1 MSGGDVMTMRLYET
15 KTLDQVCIA
24 LCADFRR
31 RARTIAERSA
41 SRRTII
47 EYRYLNDR
55 IFFATLSLAGERES
69 AYRYIEEIG
78 GKIGYAKSSFADEI
92 SEVTYKK
99 RKMEIKRRILVALHL
114 VDEK

>member
-1 MSGGDVMTMRLYET
+1 MTMRLNES
-15 KTLDQVCIA
+15 KTLEGICVA

-31 RARTIAERSA
+31 RARAIAERSV
-41 SRRTII
+41 SRRTLL

-55 IFFATLSLAGERES
+55 IFFATLSLVGERDS

-78 GKIGYAKSSFADEI
+78 NKIGYAKSSFADEI
-92 SEVTYKK
+92 CEVTYKK

-114 VDEK
+114 SDEK

>member
-1 MSGGDVMTMRLYET
+1 MSMRLGES
-15 KTLDQVCIA
+15 KTLDGVCVA

-31 RARTIAERSA
+31 RARAIAERSV
-41 SRRTII
+41 SRRTLM

-55 IFFATLSLAGERES
+55 IFFATLSLVGERDC
-69 AYRYIEEIG
+69 AKQYIEEIG
-78 GKIGYAKSSFADEI
+78 NKIGYANSFFADEI

-114 VDEK
+114 TDEK

>member
-1 MSGGDVMTMRLYET
+1 MTMRLGES
-15 KTLDQVCIA
+15 KTLDGICVA

-31 RARTIAERSA
+31 RARAIAERSL
-41 SRRTII
+41 SRRTIF

-55 IFFATLSLAGERES
+55 IFFATLSLVGEGES

-78 GKIGYAKSSFADEI
+78 NKVGYANSYFADEI

-99 RKMEIKRRILVALHL
+99 RKAEIKRRILVALHL
-114 VDEK
+114 ADEK